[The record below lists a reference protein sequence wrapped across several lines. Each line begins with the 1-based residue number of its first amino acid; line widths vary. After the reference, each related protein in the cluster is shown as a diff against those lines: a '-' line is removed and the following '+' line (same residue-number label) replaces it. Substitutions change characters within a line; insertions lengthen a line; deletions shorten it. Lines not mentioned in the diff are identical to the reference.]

1 MARRSSILVVSAL
14 WLVTA
19 WLLLAAAPVLCAS
32 GHGSLDAAVENG
44 RLSRDDARAIAA
56 LIEQARA
63 QGLPEGPLAAK
74 VEEGLAKRVPGQA
87 IVRAVDAMR
96 DDYAF
101 ARDALARG
109 GAFAPTPDD
118 VVLAGDSL
126 RLGLSREELAEL
138 AQQAFGASPTMLA
151 TAARARAFLNGIGF
165 PSDLSTHILSQ
176 GLESG
181 TLTPAWIHL
190 FKAVQRARDTGASDA
205 AVAKAAVRTLAEG
218 GGPGEM
224 LHDLG
229 LTSRDMRQLPGRP
242 EN

>member
-1 MARRSSILVVSAL
+1 MARRSSILAAAAL
-14 WLVTA
+14 WLAAA
-19 WLLLAAAPVLCAS
+19 WLLLAAAPALCAS

-96 DDYAF
+96 GDYAF
-101 ARDALARG
+101 SRDALARG
-109 GAFAPTPDD
+109 GAFAPTPGD

-126 RLGLSREELAEL
+126 RLGLSREDLTRLAR
-138 AQQAFGASPTMLA
+138 QAFGASPAMLA
-151 TAARARAFLNGIGF
+151 TAARTQAFLNGIGF
-165 PSDLSTHILSQ
+165 PADLSARVLSQ
-176 GLESG
+176 GLEAG
-181 TLTPAWIHL
+181 ALTPAWTHL
-190 FKAVQRARDTGASDA
+190 FKAVQRAREAGASDD
-205 AVAKAAVRTLAEG
+205 AVAAAAARTLAEG